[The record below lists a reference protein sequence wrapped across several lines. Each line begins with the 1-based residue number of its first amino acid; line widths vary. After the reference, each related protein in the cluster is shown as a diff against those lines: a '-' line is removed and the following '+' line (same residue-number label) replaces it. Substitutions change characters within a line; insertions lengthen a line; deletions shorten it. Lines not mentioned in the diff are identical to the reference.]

1 MKKFSLIFIIIV
13 LFSACKKEEKFY
25 PPVIDFK
32 TGSLYTVNGDTTA
45 VGHSLYFGI
54 TARGNG
60 SDLTNFTIK
69 KYLANGQVVTM
80 MDTAIYTGYLDVD
93 KVFFQNV
100 EEVATWKFTVMDRN
114 RLSSEISL
122 TVFKDPN
129 STYGGIYYF
138 PSLTLGFQNN
148 TVYGHYL
155 NPFTGT
161 TYKSDSADAHF
172 DDIDVLCYFKN
183 DDVPPSAVL
192 SSPGEMDNFSTDAQT
207 LYPQIVNWTTRHYTL
222 WDISLDNGNSTPLT
236 ATDFDAAQ
244 NDSLLIVSFH
254 EIWGKKKFKYA
265 TAGKIIPFKTASG
278 KLGLIKIISADE
290 NDSGKIE
297 FALKIQQ

>member
-1 MKKFSLIFIIIV
+1 
-13 LFSACKKEEKFY
+13 
-25 PPVIDFK
+25 
-32 TGSLYTVNGDTTA
+32 
-45 VGHSLYFGI
+45 
-54 TARGNG
+54 
-60 SDLTNFTIK
+60 
-69 KYLANGQVVTM
+69 M

>member
-1 MKKFSLIFIIIV
+1 MKRNIVIIV
-13 LFSACKKEEKFY
+13 CVLLIAACKKEEKFY

-32 TGSLYTVNGDTTA
+32 TGSLYTVNGDTAA

-69 KYLANGQVVTM
+69 KYLADGQVITM
-80 MDTAIYTGYLDVD
+80 MDTAIYTEYLDVD
-93 KVFFQNV
+93 KVFYQNV
-100 EEVATWKFTVMDRN
+100 EDVATWKFTVMDRN

-129 STYGGIYYF
+129 STYGGIFYF
-138 PSLTLGFQNN
+138 PSITLGFQNN
-148 TVYGHYL
+148 TVYGHFL
-155 NPFTGT
+155 DPFTGI
-161 TYKSDSADAHF
+161 TYKSDSSDAHF
-172 DDIDVLCYFKN
+172 EDIEMLCYFKN
-183 DDVPPSAVL
+183 EDVPPSAVL

-222 WDISLDNGNSTPLT
+222 WDISLDNGNNTPLT
-236 ATDFDAAQ
+236 TNDFDAAQ

-265 TAGKIIPFKTASG
+265 TAGKIIPFKTAGG
-278 KLGLIKIISADE
+278 KLGLIKVISADE

-297 FALKIQQ
+297 LALKIQQ